1 MRKIDQTEKKV
12 PAHAGLRPV
21 FATESDQKLTI
32 ELEDAATPEL
42 PIAPD

>member
-1 MRKIDQTEKKV
+1 MDMPPPSACEN
-12 PAHAGLRPV
+12 LRPV